1 MSEACSFI
9 KRETL
14 AEMFSCKFCEISKN
28 TFFHRTSLA
37 AASEYC
43 MMYWFQVFFN
53 LDKIS
58 FALFNVLA
66 ISQIY
71 SFKLRF
77 SSISIPRYFTELVG

>member
-43 MMYWFQVFFN
+43 MMYWFQSFF
-53 LDKIS
+53 
-58 FALFNVLA
+58 
-66 ISQIY
+66 
-71 SFKLRF
+71 
-77 SSISIPRYFTELVG
+77 